1 MVSTVTSTY
10 PRDLQTL
17 LASLPDLTPAD
28 KLLVERAYYKAE
40 KAHEGQIRKS
50 GEPYFT
56 HCVAVATILADLRMD
71 GETVAAGLLHDVI
84 EDTPVTAEELEAEFG
99 TTILRLVD
107 GVTKLGKLPSQADQ
121 TGERRTALIK
131 KDTEYFRRMML
142 TADTDIRVVI
152 VKLADRL
159 HNMRT
164 LGYMAPDK
172 QRRIAQETMDIYA
185 PLANRL
191 GIWQMKWELEDLS
204 LRYTHPE
211 EYKAIANALAER
223 RADREAYVAQIAE
236 VLRAELEKN
245 GIRDAH
251 ISARPKHI
259 TSIYRKMN
267 KKGVPVEQVYDVR
280 ALRVIVKDNTQCYI
294 VLGIVHSLWKPIP
307 NEFDDYIASPK
318 DNFYRSLHTAVVDNR
333 GRTLEV
339 QIRTWE
345 MHEHAEYG
353 IAAHWRYKEGRDAG
367 DDKFEEHI
375 AYLRRLMEFGKDAPN
390 SAEYMEALEKDFFAG
405 RIYAFTPK
413 GDIID
418 LPRGATPIDF
428 AYSVHTEIG
437 HRCRGAKVRGR
448 LVPLNY
454 QLNIGDQ
461 VEILT
466 AKRGGPSLDWLNPD
480 NGYVV
485 TSRARDKIKLYFR
498 KQQREANIASGREH
512 LEHELKKLG
521 LLDKVSL
528 DAVAALFDY
537 QRLED
542 FLVEIGTGNITGS
555 QISHAVLED
564 ERRRKESME
573 LTNFRPKL
581 SAPASQDVSSSVLIT
596 GSEGMLVFL
605 SRCCSPIPG
614 DDITGYITRGRGVA
628 VHRSSCANIQNLPDP
643 ERLIQV
649 SWGSSTP
656 QQRYSVPVEIIAQ
669 DRPGLLKDISTIIS
683 ESGINISS
691 VEVVTKDH
699 IATLFIS
706 IEILSPAQMTKV
718 LSKIETVPS
727 VVEAHRRFH
736 A

>member
-28 KLLVERAYYKAE
+28 KRLVERAYYKAE

-107 GVTKLGKLPSQADQ
+107 GVTKLGKLPSQAEQ
-121 TGERRTALIK
+121 NGERRTALIK

-164 LGYMAPDK
+164 LGYMAPEK

-367 DDKFEEHI
+367 DEKFEEHI

-498 KQQREANIASGREH
+498 KQQREANVTSGREH

-537 QRLED
+537 PRLED

-555 QISHAVLED
+555 QISQTVLED
-564 ERRRKESME
+564 ERRRKESVE
-573 LTNFRPKL
+573 LNNFRPRL

-614 DDITGYITRGRGVA
+614 DDIIGYITRGRGVA
-628 VHRSSCANIQNLPDP
+628 VHRSSCTNIQNLPDP

-649 SWGSSTP
+649 SWGSAIP

-691 VEVVTKDH
+691 VEVATKDH

-706 IEILSPAQMTKV
+706 IEVLSPAQMTKV